1 MSEGGW
7 QLYASIFLASLLLSL
22 VFTPIALRLA
32 LHRSVLDH
40 PTGYKGHASPMPYLG
55 GLAMVGAF
63 SIAVVGAAIVR
74 PPVSGRNELFV
85 VLALAF
91 ALSLV
96 GLVDDLRHL
105 RPWVRVLC
113 EVGAGYALHEAGVG
127 LQLFSSAPANAA
139 FTIVGVVAITN
150 AFNLL
155 DNMDGLS
162 AGVAA
167 IGAGGFFAI
176 AAANG
181 QFLVAGLAAGTAG
194 CALGFLR
201 HNFHPARIYM
211 GDCGSLFLGFVLA
224 YLGMKLR
231 FDGPVGINVLV
242 LVVVLGIAIFDT
254 TLVTVCR
261 LLRRRSPFRG
271 ARDHVSHRLVAVG
284 IPVPAA
290 VAVIYGAAVSL
301 SVIGF
306 VMGRTDP
313 ALAYLLA
320 GLVGALGVFF
330 GVLLARV
337 PVEEIETARRRW
349 RRRLVGGADDAGE
362 SAVEAG

>member
-1 MSEGGW
+1 
-7 QLYASIFLASLLLSL
+7 
-22 VFTPIALRLA
+22 
-32 LHRSVLDH
+32 
-40 PTGYKGHASPMPYLG
+40 
-55 GLAMVGAF
+55 
-63 SIAVVGAAIVR
+63 VR

-113 EVGAGYALHEAGVG
+113 EVGAGYALHAGVG
-127 LQLFSSAPANAA
+127 MQLFSSDPVNAA
-139 FTIVGVVAITN
+139 FTIVWVVVITN

-181 QFLVAGLAAGTAG
+181 QFLVAGLAAGAAG

-211 GDCGSLFLGFVLA
+211 GDCGSLFLGFLLA
-224 YLGMKLR
+224 YLGLKLR
-231 FDGPVGINVLV
+231 FDGPVSINVLV
-242 LVVVLGIAIFDT
+242 PVVVLGVAIFDT

-261 LLRRRSPFRG
+261 LLRKRSPFRG

-290 VAVIYGAAVSL
+290 VAIIYGAAVSL

-306 VMGRTDP
+306 VVGRTDR

-320 GLVGALGVFF
+320 GLIGVLGVFF

-349 RRRLVGGADDAGE
+349 RRRLVAGAEDAGE
-362 SAVEAG
+362 SAAEAS